1 MSFNANIPQPT
12 DFQSD
17 SQSQILNNFA
27 SSNASFSRNHTA
39 FDIVSDPGKHK
50 FVEMLNSDPVSSPP
64 VPPLTS
70 GSGTI
75 YTKRPGGAGTPTDIY
90 YTPGATGNSYQVTTS
105 KGSSNF
111 NEFGTFTNYPLGTA
125 ADTGGWTW
133 LPGGLLLQ
141 YGRSNNRNNG
151 DTITYPIPFDVR
163 SYSIQI
169 TYVNIAVLRRFVYV
183 ATSGTAGF
191 VLASLDSNGSP
202 ATTTI
207 SWTAIGK

>member
-12 DFQSD
+12 NFISD

-39 FDIVSDPGKHK
+39 FNIISDPGKHK
-50 FVEMLNSDPVSSPP
+50 FVEMLNSDPLGSPP
-64 VPPLTS
+64 VPPLTD

-75 YTKRPGGAGTPTDIY
+75 YTKMPGGAGTPTDIY
-90 YTPGATGNSYQVTTS
+90 YTPGATGNGYQLTTS
-105 KGSSNF
+105 KIAANF
-111 NEFGTFTNYPLGTA
+111 SEFGAFANYSTGTP

-151 DTITYPIPFDVR
+151 DTIDYPIPFDIG
-163 SYSIQI
+163 SYSIQVTYINI
-169 TYVNIAVLRRFVYV
+169 TVLRRFVYV

-191 VLASLDSNGSP
+191 AIAILDTSGNPAS
-202 ATTTI
+202 ATI
-207 SWTAIGK
+207 SWIAIGK